1 MLKNYSL
8 YYSKLTMETCSI
20 CLRDIEAKHMVY
32 KLSCNHVFHF
42 TCFKKYMLKTSGIFF
57 VDCPNCRAMNHAV
70 IYPFKEDYTK
80 NLKAIC
86 SQGIGKLRCHC
97 MTKAGLKCK
106 KKSHILNYG
115 MCQFHNRDI
124 LPKDKYEVMC
134 KYIYHL
140 LMCDNKTW
148 ETKISLMDFAKK
160 LIIRFKDDIQ
170 STEDIFRYIYIFIC
184 DAKKNKI
191 KNIYK
196 DKAILYN
203 YYDLDM
209 PDTDWLNFCVER
221 RCIF

>member
-1 MLKNYSL
+1 
-8 YYSKLTMETCSI
+8 
-20 CLRDIEAKHMVY
+20 
-32 KLSCNHVFHF
+32 
-42 TCFKKYMLKTSGIFF
+42 
-57 VDCPNCRAMNHAV
+57 
-70 IYPFKEDYTK
+70 
-80 NLKAIC
+80 
-86 SQGIGKLRCHC
+86 
-97 MTKAGLKCK
+97 
-106 KKSHILNYG
+106 
-115 MCQFHNRDI
+115 
-124 LPKDKYEVMC
+124 
-134 KYIYHL
+134 
-140 LMCDNKTW
+140 MCDNKTW